1 MKIQFIIAI
10 IFALL
15 INQNTKSQPINFNIE
30 VGEELVYVVKYTLL
44 ELGELRFKILEKK
57 EKEGQT
63 YYRMMVYIDSYSGI
77 PFVDL
82 HEIFETHY
90 NENHYS
96 DYFRATHKDDD
107 YYGFTE
113 YQFDYKNKKINVK
126 SGDLKPYRV
135 IKDTSE
141 TLTQKMHDGLS
152 LFYFARWNFGTNKL
166 VKLSCFVAEQKANAD
181 INFYTKT
188 EKATSSYINY
198 EVDCRKL
205 DGYTDV
211 QGIFGFT
218 GGFEGWFSNDE
229 HSVPIYAKLNVILGS
244 VTCHLKSW
252 RKSNWNPPRAK

>member
-1 MKIQFIIAI
+1 MKTKIIFAI
-10 IFALL
+10 IFFWLYESG
-15 INQNTKSQPINFNIE
+15 IKSQSINFKIE
-30 VGEELVYVVKYTLL
+30 VGEELTYVVKYVLL

-63 YYRMMVYIDSYSGI
+63 YYRMMVYIDSYSGV

-82 HEIFETHY
+82 HQIYETNY
-90 NENHYS
+90 NSNHYS
-96 DYFRATHKDDD
+96 DYFRATHKSED

-113 YQFDYKNKKINVK
+113 YKFDYANKKLYVK
-126 SGDLKPYRV
+126 QGDLKPYR
-135 IKDTSE
+135 IFKDTTE
-141 TLTQKMHDGLS
+141 VLTKKMQDGLS
-152 LFYFARWNFGTNKL
+152 LFYFARWNFGADRL
-166 VKLSCFVAEQKANAD
+166 AKLSCFVAEQKANTN

-188 EKATSSYINY
+188 EKAVSSYINY

-205 DGYTDV
+205 DGETDV
-211 QGIFGFT
+211 QGVFGLT

-229 HSVPIYAKLNVILGS
+229 HSVPIYAKLHVILGS